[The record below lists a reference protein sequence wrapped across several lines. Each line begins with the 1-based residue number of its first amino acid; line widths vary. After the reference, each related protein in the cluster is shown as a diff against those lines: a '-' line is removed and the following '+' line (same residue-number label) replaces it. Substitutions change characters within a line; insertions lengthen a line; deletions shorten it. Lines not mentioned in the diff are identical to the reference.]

1 MLTKPHCLPDESGNN
16 WWALTDMSKN
26 SAQSVPSAHVSKCL
40 RLEMSGTWIHLRVN
54 NESLLLIQATCK
66 LAELANL
73 HADVRSALARFWKKE
88 GSLVSWEAS
97 DQWFEFCYGFHP
109 GRENREPLVQ
119 TRQAFLNPKNFPV
132 SICRPYWLHK
142 TRGAQNMSL
151 KLKHL
156 SYIYVCIYHQRPL
169 PTLYFIILYI
179 LERIRLHAK
188 YKGYIFLLYFYLI
201 IYIYY
206 RFLKYTNNNI

>member
-97 DQWFEFCYGFHP
+97 DQWFKFCYGFHP

-151 KLKHL
+151 KHL

-188 YKGYIFLLYFYLI
+188 YRGYIFLLYFYLI

-206 RFLKYTNNNI
+206 RFLKYINNNI